1 MIKDIIKNNKYCI
14 SIEDNLIY
22 IKNYI
27 RIIDIS
33 ESYIKIKLNNK
44 ILKIKGNNMVINRL
58 DECDLS
64 IKGIFNNIEFTL
76 E

>member
-14 SIEDNLIY
+14 SIEDNLIC

-33 ESYIKIKLNNK
+33 ESYIKIKLIDK
-44 ILKIKGNNMVINRL
+44 YTTKSTKRLKEKGRNG
-58 DECDLS
+58 CTPT
-64 IKGIFNNIEFTL
+64 IFL
-76 E
+76 

>member
-14 SIEDNLIY
+14 SIEDNLIC
-22 IKNYI
+22 IKNHI

-44 ILKIKGNNMVINRL
+44 IGNWVVNLKWI
-58 DECDLS
+58 D
-64 IKGIFNNIEFTL
+64 IEYSTQDRK
-76 E
+76 EM